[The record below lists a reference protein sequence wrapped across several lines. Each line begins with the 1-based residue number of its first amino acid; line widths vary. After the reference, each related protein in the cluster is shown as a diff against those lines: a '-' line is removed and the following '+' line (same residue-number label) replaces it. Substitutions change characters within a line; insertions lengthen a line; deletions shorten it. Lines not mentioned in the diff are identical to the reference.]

1 MNVKYQLLIQ
11 HGAAVLAPP
20 TVNGVSVEWQMKN
33 QPGKLTFSCVKT
45 AALSISEGD
54 AVSFSV
60 NGKGFFKGY
69 VFTKARTGKDN
80 KIIKITC
87 YDQLYYFKNKDTY
100 VIENKT
106 AAAVLRMVC

>member
-1 MNVKYQLLIQ
+1 MKVKYQLLIQ

-69 VFTKARTGKDN
+69 VLN
-80 KIIKITC
+80 
-87 YDQLYYFKNKDTY
+87 
-100 VIENKT
+100 
-106 AAAVLRMVC
+106 M